1 MQLAEDQIASEILAN
16 KHNATNIDLYK
27 LEIIDKTI
35 DEIILIYENKNIND
49 LSREK
54 KLIKTE
60 KKTFIIFFFFNG
72 DAGIS
77 TKLIFVYAFKYSCPL
92 LSVVNMTL
100 KFLLIR

>member
-49 LSREK
+49 LIE
-54 KLIKTE
+54 IM
-60 KKTFIIFFFFNG
+60 NG
-72 DAGIS
+72 FD
-77 TKLIFVYAFKYSCPL
+77 LNKYSRRL
-92 LSVVNMTL
+92 TGTDMYLWET
-100 KFLLIR
+100 